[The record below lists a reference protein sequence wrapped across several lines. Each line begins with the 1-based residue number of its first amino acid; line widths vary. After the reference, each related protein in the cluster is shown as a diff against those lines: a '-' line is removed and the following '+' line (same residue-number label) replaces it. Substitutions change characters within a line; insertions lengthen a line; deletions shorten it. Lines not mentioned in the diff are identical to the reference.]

1 VTTPEIGSLTVAVRT
16 SLLSCRKAGKT
27 RAFTPVRASSGE
39 IRTTQNDAATRGEE
53 DFNMLKFPLAL
64 IAVPGVLLTLATRTV
79 AQTVPPNLPA
89 AIICYAQADQS
100 WRVGYLFR
108 VNKNGDAIY
117 IAPDGRLSAMV
128 NAKGV
133 VAAPTNRPAGVDCY
147 GKTLDELRSSGRI
160 MEFQRTR

>member
-1 VTTPEIGSLTVAVRT
+1 MANVFRWLKLPLTVPAVT
-16 SLLSCRKAGKT
+16 SMLVA
-27 RAFTPVRASSGE
+27 
-39 IRTTQNDAATRGEE
+39 IATG
-53 DFNMLKFPLAL
+53 A
-64 IAVPGVLLTLATRTV
+64 V

-108 VNKNGDAIY
+108 VNKNGDAVY
-117 IAPDGRLSAMV
+117 TTPDGRLSATV

-160 MEFQRTR
+160 MEFQRTK

>member
-1 VTTPEIGSLTVAVRT
+1 
-16 SLLSCRKAGKT
+16 
-27 RAFTPVRASSGE
+27 
-39 IRTTQNDAATRGEE
+39 
-53 DFNMLKFPLAL
+53 MLNISHMPKYPLAVT
-64 IAVPGVLLTLATRTV
+64 AVTSMLAALAAGAI

-89 AIICYAQADQS
+89 AIICYAPADQS
-100 WRVGYLFR
+100 LRVGYLFR

-117 IAPDGRLSAMV
+117 MTPDGRLSATV

-160 MEFQRTR
+160 MEFQRTK